1 MTPEEL
7 AALVNGMTPVIRDY
21 VARMVGP
28 LAHRMTVAETQLAA
42 VVTQTT
48 AVGPLRE
55 RVAVLETL
63 APVPGPPGPAGR
75 DGKNGVDGLGYD
87 ELALETIDDTTVVVK
102 ATRGER
108 VKTIGSVTFPAATFV
123 GDYDA
128 SRAYTPGNIVR
139 WKSALWHCRVATSI
153 APDAISYDGRGKAA
167 GPQGKDAWLLL
178 LRDGKRGSDGK
189 DGGPGPQGPPGADW
203 QQVYDTTRRR

>member
-1 MTPEEL
+1 MTPEDL

-42 VVTQTT
+42 VVSQTT

-75 DGKNGVDGLGYD
+75 DGDHGIDGLGFEDLSVTQRD
-87 ELALETIDDTTVVVK
+87 ERSFVITA
-102 ATRGER
+102 AQGAR
-108 VKTIGSVTFPAATFV
+108 VKEIGTASFPVALYRGVWTEGKTYDPGDSVTWS
-123 GDYDA
+123 G
-128 SRAYTPGNIVR
+128 SE
-139 WKSALWHCRVATSI
+139 WHCQTTTATK
-153 APDAISYDGRGKAA
+153 PGDGSKAWTLKVKRG
-167 GPQGKDAWLLL
+167 
-178 LRDGKRGSDGK
+178 RDGKDGK
-189 DGGPGPQGPPGADW
+189 DGGPGPQGPAGRDW
-203 QQVYDTTRRR
+203 QQVFDDNRRR

>member
-7 AALVNGMTPVIRDY
+7 AAIVHGMTPVIRDY

-75 DGKNGVDGLGYD
+75 DGDNGVDGLGFEDLSVTQRD
-87 ELALETIDDTTVVVK
+87 ERSFVITA
-102 ATRGER
+102 AQGAR
-108 VKTIGSVTFPAATFV
+108 VKEIGTASFPVALYRGVWTEGKTYDPGDSVTWS
-123 GDYDA
+123 G
-128 SRAYTPGNIVR
+128 SE
-139 WKSALWHCRVATSI
+139 WHCQTTTATK
-153 APDAISYDGRGKAA
+153 PGDGSKAWTLKVKRG
-167 GPQGKDAWLLL
+167 
-178 LRDGKRGSDGK
+178 RDGKDGK
-189 DGGPGPQGPPGADW
+189 DGGPGPQGPAGRDW
-203 QQVYDTTRRR
+203 QQVFDDNRRR